1 MLGYISGSYTAQVS
15 QDLSLSSRFEFNV
28 YSFESD
34 WTMGAEWWL
43 RSPSEGDSVNETS
56 SQVMRDVHGVL
67 KARAS
72 TSNVCHTHFTHFP
85 FSDIDFCVEHISS
98 LGGTTEE
105 HVGWIGSCGGPVT

>member
-1 MLGYISGSYTAQVS
+1 MLGYISGAYTAQVN

-43 RSPSEGDSVNETS
+43 RSPPEGEGVNGTG
-56 SQVMRDVHGVL
+56 SQTMRDVHGVL

-72 TSNVCHTHFTHFP
+72 TSNVCHPYFTHFP
-85 FSDIDFCVEHISS
+85 DIDFCAEHISS
-98 LGGTTEE
+98 LGGAAEE
-105 HVGWIGSCGGPVT
+105 HASWIGSCGGSVT